1 MATLVKP
8 VCYHCGED
16 TFTDSYQ
23 HKDKVFCCP
32 GCLSVYQILSESNL
46 GSYYKLNNHPGKTQL
61 SNTQFSYLDEPEIK
75 AKLIDYNDN
84 NKTIIT
90 LYIPAI
96 HCSSCI
102 WLLEHLHILHKGI
115 LENRV
120 DFLKKQIYIQFNHHQ
135 ISLKGLVELL
145 QTIGYEPLISLQDVV
160 KEQKQ
165 VIKDKLPS
173 KIAVA
178 GFCFGNSMLL
188 SFPSYF
194 GLSGAMESDFS
205 YFFGLL
211 NLLFCF
217 PVVFYSGRDFF
228 NRAYKDLKNGVLSLD
243 FPLALG
249 IAVLFLRTFVECTFA
264 IGDGFADS
272 LTGLVF
278 FLLIGRYVQQ
288 KTYYHLSFER
298 DYRSFFPVS
307 VKVVSA
313 NGKETDVPLE
323 KLKEGDRIRIKN
335 QEIIPADAILLQG
348 EAMVDFSFVTGESIP
363 VNKTLGEVIYAGG
376 RQLGGFLELEVV
388 KPVSQSYLTQ
398 LWNNE
403 AFNKHGSNKIKTFVS
418 KVSHYFSIILLIIAF
433 GALLYWLPQDWQR
446 GIAAFT
452 AVLIIACPCALA
464 LSTPFTMSA
473 ALSIYDKNKFY
484 LKNTEVVEQL
494 AAIDTIVFDKT
505 GTITLTENDGVT
517 FRGNLNSELKNI
529 IYSLCENS
537 SHPHS
542 RKICDFLKGSKKIR
556 LSHYIEEAGKGI
568 QAEYLQQK
576 IRLGSRLFI
585 TGEKQSNTIHSEVH
599 VSVGQEYV
607 GYFIIKQKLR
617 AGLGELLSDLNTK
630 YDAHLLSGDASHDAA
645 KLNPYFKNSDAL
657 HFKQSP
663 QDKLNFISNQQ
674 QKGNK
679 VMMIGDGLNDSGALK
694 QSNAGIAI
702 TDHINNFTPGSDA
715 ILDASS
721 FYLLPR
727 FMQFSKS
734 AVKVIHCSFIISSTY
749 NVFGLSYAVTGNLSP
764 LFAAILMP
772 LSTVTIISFT
782 SLATHYAAKKLKLL

>member
-16 TFTDSYQ
+16 TFTGSYQ
-23 HKDKVFCCP
+23 HQDKVFCCS
-32 GCLSVYQILSESNL
+32 GCLNVYQILSASNL
-46 GSYYKLNNHPGKTQL
+46 GSYYKLNNHPGKTQV
-61 SNTQFSYLDEPEIK
+61 SATQFSYLEEPEIK
-75 AKLIDYNDN
+75 ARLIDYTDSS
-84 NKTIIT
+84 KTIIT
-90 LYIPAI
+90 FYIPAI

-102 WLLEHLHILHKGI
+102 WLLEHLHTLHKGI

-120 DFLKKQIYIQFNHHQ
+120 DFLKKQVYIQFDHQ
-135 ISLKGLVELL
+135 QLSLKELAELL
-145 QTIGYEPLISLQDVV
+145 QSIGYEPLISLQDVV
-160 KEQKQ
+160 KEQKK
-165 VIKDKLPS
+165 VKDRLPS

-194 GLSGAMESDFS
+194 GLSEGIDADFS

-228 NRAYKDLKNGVLSLD
+228 NRAYKDLRNGILSLD

-249 IAVLFLRTFVECTFA
+249 IAVLFLRTFVECAFA

-278 FLLIGRYVQQ
+278 FLLTGRYVQQ

-307 VKVVSA
+307 VKVVDA

-323 KLKEGDRIRIKN
+323 KLEEGHRIRIKN

-363 VNKTLGEVIYAGG
+363 VHKTLGEIIYAGG

-403 AFNKHGSNKIKTFVS
+403 AFKKHSSTRIKTFVS
-418 KVSHYFSIILLIIAF
+418 KVSHYFSIILLTIAF
-433 GALLYWLPQDWQR
+433 GALLYWIPQDWQR
-446 GIAAFT
+446 GVAAFT

-473 ALSIYDKNKFY
+473 ALSIFDKNKFY

-505 GTITLTENDGVT
+505 GTITLTENDGVS
-517 FRGNLNSELKNI
+517 FKGNLNHELKSV
-529 IYSLCENS
+529 IYSLCKNS
-537 SHPHS
+537 SHPLS
-542 RKICDFLKGSKKIR
+542 RKISDYLQDSQEIP
-556 LSHYIEEAGKGI
+556 LENYIEEAGKGL
-568 QAEYLQQK
+568 QATYKQQK
-576 IRLGSRLFI
+576 IKLGSRLYI
-585 TGEKQSNTIHSEVH
+585 AGQKQNDTTHSEVH
-599 VSVGQEYV
+599 VSVENDYA
-607 GYFIIKQKLR
+607 GYFTIKQKLR
-617 AGLGELLSDLNTK
+617 AGLKELLSDLNRT

-645 KLNPYFKNSDAL
+645 KLSPYFKNSNVL

-663 QDKLNFISNQQ
+663 QDKLNFINNLLQM
-674 QKGNK
+674 GNK

-694 QSNAGIAI
+694 QSNAGVAI

-715 ILDASS
+715 ILDAASLH
-721 FYLLPR
+721 LLPR

-734 AVKVIHCSFIISSTY
+734 AVKVIHFSFIISSTY
-749 NVFGLSYAVTGNLSP
+749 NVFGLAYAVTGNLSP

-782 SLATHYAAKKLKLL
+782 SLATHYAAKKLNLL

>member
-1 MATLVKP
+1 MATLTKTT
-8 VCYHCGED
+8 CFHCGES
-16 TFTDSYQ
+16 TYTDSYILNN
-23 HKDKVFCCP
+23 KNFCCS
-32 GCLSVYQILSESNL
+32 GCLNVYQILADSNL
-46 GSYYKLNNHPGKTQL
+46 GSYYKLNNHPGKTHDFK
-61 SNTQFSYLDEPEIK
+61 TQFTYLEEPEIK
-75 AKLIDYNDN
+75 AKLIDYTDEK
-84 NKTIIT
+84 KTIIT
-90 LYIPAI
+90 FYIPAI

-102 WLLEHLHILHKGI
+102 WLLEHLHVLNKGI

-120 DFLKKQIYIQFNHHQ
+120 DFLKKQVYVQFDHHQ
-135 ISLKGLVELL
+135 LSLKELAELL
-145 QTIGYEPLISLQDVV
+145 QVIGYEPLISLQDVV

-165 VIKDKLPS
+165 AKDRLPS

-194 GLSGAMESDFS
+194 GLSNAESSFS

-228 NRAYKDLKNGVLSLD
+228 YRAYKDLKNGVLSLD

-249 IAVLFLRTFVECTFA
+249 IAILFIRTFVECVFA
-264 IGDGFADS
+264 IGNGFADS

-278 FLLIGRYVQQ
+278 FLLIGRYVQK

-307 VKVVSA
+307 VKVI
-313 NGKETDVPLE
+313 NEELTEKDVPLE
-323 KLKEGDRIRIKN
+323 KLKKGDRIRIKN
-335 QEIIPADAILLQG
+335 QEIIPADAILLYG
-348 EAMVDFSFVTGESIP
+348 EAIVDFSFVTGESIP
-363 VNKTLGEVIYAGG
+363 VSKTLGEIIYAGG

-403 AFNKHGSNKIKTFVS
+403 AFNKSSSNKIKTFVS
-418 KVSHYFSIILLIIAF
+418 KVSHYFSIILLTIAF
-433 GALLYWLPQDWQR
+433 GALLFWLPQDWQR
-446 GIAAFT
+446 GISAFT
-452 AVLIIACPCALA
+452 AILIIACPCALA

-473 ALSIYDKNKFY
+473 ALSILDKNKFY

-505 GTITLTENDGVT
+505 GTITLSENDGIN
-517 FRGNLNSELKNI
+517 FKGNLTTEEESL
-529 IYSLCENS
+529 IYSLCKNS

-542 RKICDFLKGSKKIR
+542 RKICDYLVESKEVKLNDFSEFI
-556 LSHYIEEAGKGI
+556 GKGI
-568 QAEYLQQK
+568 RGIYNNQEIK
-576 IRLGSRLFI
+576 LGSRLYI
-585 TGEKQSNTIHSEVH
+585 IGEKHIKGSYAEVH
-599 VSVGQEYV
+599 VSINSIYL
-607 GYFIIKQKLR
+607 GYFIIKQKIR
-617 AGLGELLSDLNTK
+617 TGLEDLLNDLNKNYHT
-630 YDAHLLSGDASHDAA
+630 HLLSGDANHDEE
-645 KLNPYFKNSDAL
+645 KLSPYFKNKGDL

-663 QDKLNFISNQQ
+663 QDKLDFINNLQN
-674 QKGNK
+674 KGSK

-721 FYLLPR
+721 ISLLPR
-727 FMQFSKS
+727 FMQFAKS
-734 AVKVIHCSFIISSTY
+734 AVKVIHCSFLISSTY
-749 NVFGLSYAVTGNLSP
+749 NIFGLSYAVTGNLSP

-782 SLATHYAAKKLKLL
+782 SLATHYMAKKHKLS